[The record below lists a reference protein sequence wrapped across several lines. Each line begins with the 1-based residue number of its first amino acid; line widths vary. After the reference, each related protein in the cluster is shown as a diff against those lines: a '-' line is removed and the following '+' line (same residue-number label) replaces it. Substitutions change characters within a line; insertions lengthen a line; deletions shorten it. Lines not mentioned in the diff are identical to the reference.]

1 MLQVPCPY
9 CGVRDE
15 PEFIFG
21 GPSHV
26 TRPEFDVTDAVWTN
40 YLFNRD
46 NPKGIHY
53 ERWLH
58 AYGCGRWFNVAR
70 DTVSHE
76 ILAVYRMGE
85 RKPVLH
91 DSGGPD
97 SAPARSQYS
106 R

>member
-1 MLQVPCPY
+1 MLRIPCPY

-15 PEFIFG
+15 PEYTFG
-21 GPSHV
+21 GPSHIS
-26 TRPEFDVTDAVWTN
+26 RPAFAVSDVEWTD

-70 DTVSHE
+70 HTVTHE

-85 RKPVLH
+85 PKPMLQNL
-91 DSGGPD
+91 DGAERISPQGT
-97 SAPARSQYS
+97 RSS
-106 R
+106 